1 MKTLLCFTYD
11 ISYTCPSSEFRDEMC
26 KHAKKSQSMRND
38 VQKPSN
44 TRPHVW
50 GNVIYYSLVD
60 SNSLVPSFGTKKKI
74 GKKSDI
80 TKPRIKRISLR
91 E

>member
-1 MKTLLCFTYD
+1 METWLHLTFYID
-11 ISYTCPSSEFRDEMC
+11 HTCPSSEFRDEKC
-26 KHAKKSQSMRND
+26 NQGKKSQSDENN

-50 GNVIYYSLVD
+50 GNVIYYTLVD
-60 SNSLVPSFGTKKKI
+60 SNTLASSFGTKKKV
-74 GKKSDI
+74 GKKSVVA
-80 TKPRIKRISLR
+80 KPRSKRISLR